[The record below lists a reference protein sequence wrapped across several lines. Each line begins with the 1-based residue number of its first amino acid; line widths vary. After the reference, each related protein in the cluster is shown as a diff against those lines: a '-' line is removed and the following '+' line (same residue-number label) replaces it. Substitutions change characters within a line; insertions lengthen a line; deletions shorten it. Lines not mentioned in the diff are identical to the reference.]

1 MEYNTQRKKI
11 VTKEYGRNVQQMI
24 EYLLSIR
31 DRDLRNQQARA
42 VIRAMA
48 SLSNGSRKTADFWQK
63 LWDEIFVI
71 SDFKLDI
78 DSPFPIPER
87 KVIEA
92 KPKPIPYPKNK
103 IRFPPYGKNI
113 EVIIRQLAEEPD
125 TPERAQCTEQLAV
138 QLKTLYLKYN
148 RDSVSD
154 ELLREHLRIHSDG
167 KLSLRSDFV
176 FPSTKYLLTKEGP
189 DANITYVPKKKGNK
203 ISQAQPNNNPNQPK
217 KSKKKRKHPKNPK
230 PVL

>member
-1 MEYNTQRKKI
+1 
-11 VTKEYGRNVQQMI
+11 NVQQMT

-71 SDFKLDI
+71 SDFQLDI

-113 EVIIRQLAEEPD
+113 EVIIRRLAEEPD
-125 TPERAQCTEQLAV
+125 TPERTECTERLAI

-148 RDSVSD
+148 RDSVND
-154 ELLREHLRIHSDG
+154 ELIKEHLRILSDG
-167 KLSLRSDFV
+167 KLSLREDFV
-176 FPSTKYLLTKEGP
+176 FPSAKNLLTKEGP
-189 DANITYVPKKKGNK
+189 DANITYVGRKKGNK
-203 ISQAQPNNNPNQPK
+203 ISLVQPNNSPNQPK

-230 PVL
+230 PAL

>member
-11 VTKEYGRNVQQMI
+11 VTKEYGRNVQQMT

-71 SDFKLDI
+71 SDFQLDI

-113 EVIIRQLAEEPD
+113 EVIIRRLAEEPD
-125 TPERAQCTEQLAV
+125 TPERAECTERLAI

-148 RDSVSD
+148 RDSVND
-154 ELLREHLRIHSDG
+154 ELIKEHLRILSDG
-167 KLSLRSDFV
+167 KLSLREDFV
-176 FPSTKYLLTKEGP
+176 FPSAKNLLTKEGP
-189 DANITYVPKKKGNK
+189 DANITYVGRKKGNK
-203 ISQAQPNNNPNQPK
+203 ISLVQPNNSPNQPK

-230 PVL
+230 PAL

>member
-11 VTKEYGRNVQQMI
+11 ITKEYGRNIQQMI
-24 EYLLSIR
+24 DYLMSIR

-42 VIRAMA
+42 VIHAMA
-48 SLSNGSRKTADFWQK
+48 SLSNGSKKTADFWQK

-71 SDFKLDI
+71 SDFRLDI

-87 KVIEA
+87 KEIEA
-92 KPKPIPYPKNK
+92 KPRPIPYPKNK

-113 EVIIRQLAEEPD
+113 EVIIRKLAEEPD
-125 TPERAQCTEQLAV
+125 SPERTLCTEHLAI

-154 ELLREHLRIHSDG
+154 ELIKEHLRILSDG
-167 KLSLRSDFV
+167 KLSLPDNFV
-176 FPSTKYLLTKEGP
+176 LPTTKYLLTKEGP
-189 DANITYVPKKKGNK
+189 DLDIPYISRKKGNK
-203 ISQAQPNNNPNQPK
+203 INPAQPNNPNPSK
-217 KSKKKRKHPKNPK
+217 KKKRKKHKNPN
-230 PVL
+230 PAL